1 MAKGLGGS
9 AQPMRRYI
17 SAAAR
22 QRGASGW
29 LGRCEGRRLHC
40 FSSWWNSPVGTFILQ
55 SFSIV
60 AFLLA
65 WHLFATI
72 PRAVPIPAP
81 GDALQAALSLD
92 PARLLRDCLLSFYR
106 VGLGFIIAALLGIP
120 LGIIIGFWM
129 PAKALLFPAVEI
141 LRPIPPIAWIPLAIL
156 FFPKIEWMI
165 VFLTFYGA
173 FFPIVYNTIAGIAEI
188 PKAYIRAARSLGAGP
203 WTLFWEVMV
212 PAMLPSIFTGLYIA
226 IGIAWLMVV
235 AGEMMAVTGGIG
247 ALTWQAYQTSQY
259 PLIFVGMA
267 AIGVLGYASSQLVR
281 SVARRVIRWEVS

>member
-9 AQPMRRYI
+9 ARQMQQQVP
-17 SAAAR
+17 AAAA
-22 QRGASGW
+22 QRRAPES
-29 LGRCEGRRLHC
+29 LGRPQEKRLRRS
-40 FSSWWNSPVGTFILQ
+40 SSWWSSPAGTFLLQ
-55 SFSIV
+55 GFSIV

-65 WHLFATI
+65 WNLFATI
-72 PRAVPIPAP
+72 PRAVPIPTP
-81 GDALQAALSLD
+81 GDTLQAALSLD
-92 PARLLRDCLLSFYR
+92 PAKFFRDCLLSFYR
-106 VGLGFIIAALLGIP
+106 VGLGFVIAALMGIP

-173 FFPIVYNTIAGIAEI
+173 FFPIVYNTIAGISEI

-247 ALTWQAYQTSQY
+247 ALTWQAYQTSHY

-281 SVARRVIRWEVS
+281 SVARRVIRWEVY